1 MVFMPEE
8 TIDPKEKEQ
17 APTPSAPKVPY
28 PNPDDE
34 TGEDQQNRLGYMVT
48 EPTEEELEEDETS
61 KTES

>member
-1 MVFMPEE
+1 MPEE
-8 TIDPKEKEQ
+8 TIDPKENEQ
-17 APTPSAPKVPY
+17 ASMPAAEKAPY

-48 EPTEEELEEDETS
+48 EPTEEEMEEEETS